1 MKRKTLVLLAGV
13 LLLVIGMI
21 AGIGLSRSSKIV
33 QSEEQSIS
41 KQPITIVCYGDSNT
55 WGFHPETWG
64 RYPHEERWT
73 TLLQEKLG
81 SDYLVIPEGL
91 NSRTTAF
98 DPAGDEAWKNG
109 LYAISPVIGTHKPI
123 DILLFMLG
131 TNDCKFTQ
139 NVTAEEIAAGM
150 DQLLTQ
156 AEKTCKEV
164 QGDTPVMI
172 VVAPPAILPD
182 LEGTSFEKEF
192 DVTSSEKSIE
202 LAQYYEE
209 VAKKHNC
216 IFIKAT
222 NQAEISPIDGV
233 HLTTNGHAQL
243 AEIIYSEIHNL
254 QVK

>member
-1 MKRKTLVLLAGV
+1 MNRKTLMLVAGV
-13 LLLVIGMI
+13 FLLVLGMA
-21 AGIGLSRSSKIV
+21 AGIGLSHASKTV
-33 QSEEQSIS
+33 RSEEEPASR
-41 KQPITIVCYGDSNT
+41 QPVTIVCYGDSNT

-64 RYPHEERWT
+64 RYPYEERWT

-91 NSRTTAF
+91 NSRTTVF
-98 DPAGDEAWKNG
+98 DPAGDEPWKNG
-109 LYAISPVIGTHKPI
+109 LYALAPVIGTNKPI

-139 NVTAEEIAAGM
+139 NVTAEEIGAGM

-156 AEKTCKEV
+156 AEQICTEV
-164 QGDTPVMI
+164 QGDLPVMI

-202 LAQYYEE
+202 IAQFYET
-209 VAKKHNC
+209 VAETHNC

-222 NQAEISPIDGV
+222 DQAEVSPTDGV
-233 HLTTNGHAQL
+233 HLTKNGHAQL
-243 AEIIYSEIHNL
+243 AELIYTKINSL
-254 QVK
+254 PAK